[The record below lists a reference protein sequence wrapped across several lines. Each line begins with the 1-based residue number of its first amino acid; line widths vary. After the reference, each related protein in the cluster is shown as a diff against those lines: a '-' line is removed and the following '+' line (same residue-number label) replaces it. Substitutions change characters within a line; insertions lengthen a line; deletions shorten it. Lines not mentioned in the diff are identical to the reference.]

1 MKKIII
7 IILLV
12 IIVAFITGFIY
23 FTVNNN
29 RDQSFSLIKTKPNN
43 YSKEVNVNS
52 EITFEFSEPLSKN
65 ESKNTVEV
73 IPNSFLIKTINDKV
87 LTLKPNITL
96 KENTQY
102 TIKISNIESIN
113 NEKLSPITLI
123 FTTGTDNSDRT
134 RFIKSLPIQAEGF
147 YIEYDDLTNI
157 FIVTI
162 QKNPYDKYKQNA
174 IDYLNSKGINT
185 NTEQIQYKE
194 LRFLQGNGAPP
205 G

>member
-1 MKKIII
+1 MKKITI

-29 RDQSFSLIKTKPNN
+29 RDQSFSLVKTKPNN

-52 EITFEFSEPLSKN
+52 EITFEFSKPLSKN
-65 ESKNTVEV
+65 ESKNIVEV
-73 IPNSFLIKTINDKV
+73 IPNSFFIKTINDKV

-147 YIEYDDLTNI
+147 YIEYDNLTNI

>member
-52 EITFEFSEPLSKN
+52 EITFEFSKPLSKN

>member
-29 RDQSFSLIKTKPNN
+29 RDQSFSLVKTKPNN

-52 EITFEFSEPLSKN
+52 EITFEFSKPLSKN

-147 YIEYDDLTNI
+147 YIEYDNLTNI

>member
-52 EITFEFSEPLSKN
+52 EITFEFSKPLSKN
-65 ESKNTVEV
+65 ESKNIVEV